1 LNVAVPT
8 RVVPHAFI
16 MLVFLGE
23 ENGAFCVISYGVT
36 IGLLNKSFWDARHN
50 LPLYKETIELN
61 LANTAT

>member
-1 LNVAVPT
+1 
-8 RVVPHAFI
+8 